1 MTEVERL
8 VGVRRRVLDHD
19 EWALLCDRF
28 LTELRVS
35 VDGIQ
40 ESYPSGRSDRKVE
53 ETLNHIEVC
62 DDVSAVLLQVV
73 TNLECSSLRSL
84 LDRKSVV

>member
-19 EWALLCDRF
+19 ERTVLSNWLLA
-28 LTELRVS
+28 ELRVS
-35 VDGIQ
+35 VDGVQ

-53 ETLNHIEVC
+53 ETLNHVEVC
-62 DDVSAVLLQVV
+62 DNVSAVFLQVV

-84 LDRKSVV
+84 L